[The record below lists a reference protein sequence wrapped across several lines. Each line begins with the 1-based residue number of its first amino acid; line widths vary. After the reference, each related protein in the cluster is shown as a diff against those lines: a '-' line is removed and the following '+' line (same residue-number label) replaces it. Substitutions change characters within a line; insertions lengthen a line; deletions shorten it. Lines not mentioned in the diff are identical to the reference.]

1 MQQVHLF
8 YSANHAKVVWELL
21 FQPTTNKIYK
31 LLGLF
36 GGGFGLKEDEE
47 VFGVLGLGVVVVLE
61 LGFGLGLELEL
72 GAEKGQSRD
81 Q

>member
-1 MQQVHLF
+1 M
-8 YSANHAKVVWELL
+8 
-21 FQPTTNKIYK
+21 
-31 LLGLF
+31 
-36 GGGFGLKEDEE
+36 KEDEE